1 MRRWRLTPSTR
12 TGQLIVLTALAVL
25 LYVGAAV
32 GLAAIPGYSS
42 MRHTLAGVRWPW
54 VLASVGGVLAALAG
68 YLLAW
73 RGLASGGVDG
83 VSLSRR
89 QRVAVVLAGFGG
101 FIGRGGSA
109 IDRYAL
115 LQLVRLHAVVV
126 RGAAR
131 SSLHRRSCGNTE
143 PGTRRPVQYRAR

>member
-1 MRRWRLTPSTR
+1 MRRWRLGPSTR
-12 TGQLIVLTALAVL
+12 TGQLIALTALAVL
-25 LYVGAAV
+25 L
-32 GLAAIPGYSS
+32 
-42 MRHTLAGVRWPW
+42 AGC
-54 VLASVGGVLAALAG
+54 
-68 YLLAW
+68 LLAW

-131 SSLHRRSCGNTE
+131 SSLHRRSRRNTE
-143 PGTRRPVQYRAR
+143 PRIRRPVPRYAR